1 MSTSTSHRAAIWVW
15 PLSVL
20 AAAGVVFVVTNPFL
34 WPDPLGRTRLLF
46 ENRRD
51 EMAQQ
56 QQDVPSRAVHAF
68 SDRASLV
75 WERSTYNDAFSP
87 SRLGLPLE
95 AVLTVVGALWL
106 AVRAARPGRGR
117 PRVERLVL
125 LWLACLWI
133 GVSLGLGFL
142 LQHYFVPTATI
153 ATLLSGLA
161 VGWIAQATWSLARR
175 WLAGTTLLA
184 PPIPDPVAPGGAVAG
199 GAAAI
204 GQGAIHRAS
213 TVRELS

>member
-1 MSTSTSHRAAIWVW
+1 
-15 PLSVL
+15 
-20 AAAGVVFVVTNPFL
+20 
-34 WPDPLGRTRLLF
+34 
-46 ENRRD
+46 
-51 EMAQQ
+51 
-56 QQDVPSRAVHAF
+56 
-68 SDRASLV
+68 
-75 WERSTYNDAFSP
+75 
-87 SRLGLPLE
+87 
-95 AVLTVVGALWL
+95 
-106 AVRAARPGRGR
+106 
-117 PRVERLVL
+117 VL

-175 WLAGTTLLA
+175 WLAGTTLPA